1 MSVHED
7 GVFMAGKPEV
17 LDKTK
22 DKINMKFNI
31 QDSGKLK
38 NFLRVYYEWG
48 RDAKGL
54 YAKIIMEND
63 IKKLVEGYKKHTGS
77 DVKIQKNLVFLVR
90 L

>member
-1 MSVHED
+1 M
-7 GVFMAGKPEV
+7 
-17 LDKTK
+17 
-22 DKINMKFNI
+22 
-31 QDSGKLK
+31 K